1 MAGVVSMDSVPEA
14 LLMVAE
20 KTLNSDPLFL
30 GLSGQQLSRIAR
42 EVYAH
47 LKKNGRDALA
57 QQAHVLTDPQ
67 AVAKALQQLQ
77 KPQNQEQQQ
86 QQTTTPGTS
95 TTCPCCIQRAAHLG
109 ATPVVAPQPQIVPV
123 VLQQQPQW
131 PLQLPLQQQAF
142 VPQLGPPQPQQ
153 HGQTPEG
160 HAHLTVSPIK
170 QQQLQQQQQP
180 QQQPEQQQQQT
191 SQCTSTRGCVARLLF
206 AIVAAKL
213 ARDALQRLQQTR
225 SSSSSNRRATAADSA
240 PSGMGS
246 VSVESLGAALQP
258 EKGLFAGLQKDLL
271 LSLQR
276 VVAAAVDGI
285 NAAMEAT
292 GISSGEPKKNARGGP
307 FGGPVPELPP
317 LYSSKA
323 EQGRTQLTVHEKYAG
338 ELIQKLLDMKDGRPV
353 ESISLD
359 AGSVT
364 PGLQQPKQ
372 QTQQQR
378 QQQQQQQQQQ
388 ARVAVRHSEQRKVQK
403 EPSKQQPLASGPT
416 QPESEEQ
423 TLDAEF
429 KAFVKAAENYKGPN
443 PLSVE
448 QQLRFYGLFKRA
460 TAGPCTAKQPS
471 RFNIR
476 EYKKWEA
483 WKACDK
489 LSALEAKRE
498 YVQRARELKKTY
510 SRL

>member
-1 MAGVVSMDSVPEA
+1 MAGLVSMDSVPEA

-47 LKKNGRDALA
+47 LKKNGKDALA
-57 QQAHVLTDPQ
+57 QQAQVLTDPQ

-86 QQTTTPGTS
+86 HQQTTPGAS

-131 PLQLPLQQQAF
+131 PLQLPPQQQAC
-142 VPQLGPPQPQQ
+142 VPQLSPPQPQQ
-153 HGQTPEG
+153 HGQTPES
-160 HAHLTVSPIK
+160 HAHLTVSPIE
-170 QQQLQQQQQP
+170 QQQLQQQP
-180 QQQPEQQQQQT
+180 QQQPQQQQQQT

-225 SSSSSNRRATAADSA
+225 SSNSSSSRRATDADSA

-246 VSVESLGAALQP
+246 VSVESLSSALRP

-292 GISSGEPKKNARGGP
+292 GISSGVPKKNAQAGP
-307 FGGPVPELPP
+307 FGGPIPELPP

-323 EQGRTQLTVHEKYAG
+323 EQGRKQLTVHEKYAG
-338 ELIQKLLDMKDGRPV
+338 ELIQKLIDMKDGRPV

-359 AGSVT
+359 GGAVT
-364 PGLQQPKQ
+364 PGLQQQPQQKQ
-372 QTQQQR
+372 QQRQQQR
-378 QQQQQQQQQQ
+378 QQQQQR
-388 ARVAVRHSEQRKVQK
+388 ARVAERHSEQRQVQK
-403 EPSKQQPLASGPT
+403 EPSKQQQVVSGAT
-416 QPESEEQ
+416 QPKSEEQ

-448 QQLRFYGLFKRA
+448 EQLRFYGLFKRA